1 MVRLRYLLLLLA
13 LCVPLSASAATVK
26 LTSLTG
32 SVSGFSFSSLFTPNG
47 CQSGGFYLCGSQSQ
61 AVTGAT
67 LIANQSGSAFNNI
80 NGSVLIGGMRHKLT
94 GNLDFEA
101 SQGAPI
107 GQLTIRGIGTFD
119 FVNTAFTG
127 PANGYTDNKVWLSG
141 QTFSPQVQP
150 GNEDL
155 GLGIAFEVTPAI
167 PEPSAA
173 LAFGVGALL
182 VRAGA
187 RRRPTRA

>member
-1 MVRLRYLLLLLA
+1 MVRLRYSLLLLA
-13 LCVPLSASAATVK
+13 LCVPLSTSAATVN

-32 SVSGFSFSSLFTPNG
+32 SVSGFSFSSIYSPDG

-67 LIANQSGSAFNNI
+67 LIANQTGSAFDNI
-80 NGSVLIGGMRHKLT
+80 SGSVLIGGMRHKLT

-101 SQGAPI
+101 PQGAPI
-107 GQLTIRGIGTFD
+107 GQLTIRDIGTFD

-127 PANGYTDNKVWLSG
+127 PANGYSDNKVWLSG

-150 GNEDL
+150 GTEDF

-173 LAFGVGALL
+173 LAFGIGALL
-182 VRAGA
+182 IRAST
-187 RRRPTRA
+187 RRRPATA